1 MPTLLRNSIIL
12 LIIAGVAFGLGR
24 YMTPEKVV
32 TIEKES
38 QAVDTTITTREVVQ
52 KDGTIIKEVIK
63 NNIVVVSKE
72 KTKLV
77 ESNKPNWKVAAL
89 SDIKT
94 EKFAIQVERRIIGN
108 VFIGGQYDLHHK
120 EGKISVG
127 MEF

>member
-12 LIIAGVAFGLGR
+12 LIMAGVAFGLGR

-38 QAVDTTITTREVVQ
+38 QAIDTTITTREVVQ

-77 ESNKPNWKVAAL
+77 ESNKPNWKVAVLAN
-89 SDIKT
+89 SKVDKYG
-94 EKFAIQVERRIIGN
+94 FHVERRIIGS
-108 VFIGGQYDLHHK
+108 VFAGIGMNTEKQAQL
-120 EGKISVG
+120 SVG